1 MFPKKILLI
10 ILVHCL
16 TFPQKSTENKF
27 FISAVSSVLLCLF
40 ILFALLYE
48 MNSYVSGR
56 PNEKHGFSFFVQLFI
71 AFIYIIVPAFG
82 AVLKYF
88 KEKHFAD
95 KGKLMSICTFA
106 VYPIC
111 CLPKIL
117 YRLTKQNL
125 IFFANQIRDFRTYP
139 SAVQS
144 TIRLAKRLKMLFT
157 VQIIL
162 CTAASVQSVHK

>member
-82 AVLKYF
+82 AALKYF

-125 IFFANQIRDFRTYP
+125 IFFANQIRAFRTYP

-157 VQIIL
+157 VQIIFMYSSKRAKR
-162 CTAASVQSVHK
+162 T